1 MYHFSIKKL
10 KFNWLK
16 NKYYKNRYIFMEV
29 ANDWVEK
36 YKPKNISEIIGNNKI
51 VDSIVS
57 WLKDFDSNKENF
69 LKEKSKKNDKKNR
82 NSKKKGNINLDN
94 IDDSIDEK
102 SDDFF
107 ENDDLDNLDNLDIT
121 DNDYDM
127 DPIYKSKNGNKKYS
141 CTTVIGTHGVGK
153 SCIVNAIVQDLK
165 YNVEFINMYSLASN
179 KNINE
184 KINKIIRGINI
195 FDSFDIKNIN
205 RKKILI
211 IDEIETATTQVE
223 KKFIEHLLKINE
235 ENWFLPIIFISSIKH
250 SKLTTT
256 LKKYTNTIWIK
267 QPIYE
272 ELFAL
277 FKRILK
283 SEKLKISSSS
293 TEEIIKIII
302 NYSQNDYRRLIHIL
316 YDLYKTFNTKSLTI
330 KDIDDYCE
338 STKKKDTDI
347 EIYKCSADLMLN
359 YSGIDECNRLYS
371 GEKVILP
378 LMMHQNYPKIITKS
392 QKKYDEILNIS
403 SEISESISTGDIIEN
418 YIYSEQNWDMQ
429 PIHCYYS
436 CVNPSFKMSSL
447 KVKSSVELLKYELE
461 FPHDLNRTSIKNINK
476 RNIMKANTYLSN
488 MDINDFMYTN
498 ALSKKLIDDKKILEC
513 TNLYKDYGV
522 KADTIISVLKID
534 KINVDKNQPQQNTK
548 KIFSKY
554 LDK

>member
-1 MYHFSIKKL
+1 MTL
-10 KFNWLK
+10 
-16 NKYYKNRYIFMEV
+16 EV

-36 YKPKNISEIIGNNKI
+36 YRPKNISEIIGNSKT
-51 VDSIVS
+51 VESIIS
-57 WLKDFDSNKENF
+57 WLKEFNSNKENF
-69 LKEKSKKNDKKNR
+69 LKEKSKKSEKKNK
-82 NSKKKGNINLDN
+82 NSKKKIDLDLNL
-94 IDDSIDEK
+94 DDSIDEK
-102 SDDFF
+102 SEEIF
-107 ENDDLDNLDNLDIT
+107 ETENFDNIEVT
-121 DNDYDM
+121 DNEYDA
-127 DPIYKSKNGNKKYS
+127 DPIYKLKNSNKKYS
-141 CTTVIGTHGVGK
+141 CATVIGTHGIGK
-153 SCIVNAIVQDLK
+153 SCIVNAVVNELK

-184 KINKIIRGINI
+184 KINKIIKGINI
-195 FDSFDIKNIN
+195 FDSFDIKNVN
-205 RKKILI
+205 TKKILI

-223 KKFIEHLLKINE
+223 KKFIENLLKINE

-256 LKKYTNTIWIK
+256 LKKYTFTIWMK
-267 QPIYE
+267 QPTYE

-277 FKRILK
+277 FKRILR
-283 SEKLKISSSS
+283 SEKLQIHKNN

-302 NYSQNDYRRLIHIL
+302 DYAQNDYRRLIHIL
-316 YDLYKTFNTKSLTI
+316 YDLYKTFNTKLLTI

-359 YSGIDECNRLYS
+359 YSGIDECARLYS
-371 GEKVILP
+371 AEKVILP

-392 QKKYDEILNIS
+392 KKSYDEILNIS
-403 SEISESISTGDIIEN
+403 SEISESISIGDLIEN

-436 CVNPSFKMSSL
+436 CINPSFKMSSL
-447 KVKSSVELLKYELE
+447 KVKSTPELLKYELE

-476 RNIMKANTYLSN
+476 RNIVKANTYLTN

-513 TNLYKDYGV
+513 SNLYKDYGV

-534 KINVDKNQPQQNTK
+534 KINVDKSQQQQNTK

-554 LDK
+554 LDR